1 MIMKYTVYV
10 NGIGDN
16 KKAKDKV
23 TQAYSYISRQCS
35 NFYFLPNENR
45 GGLRFSITSTALNK
59 EEIKS
64 AMEQYLPNAIIGV
77 E

>member
-1 MIMKYTVYV
+1 MKYTVYV

-16 KKAKDKV
+16 EEARDEV
-23 TQAYSYISRQCS
+23 TQAYSYISRQCG

-45 GGLRFSITSTALNK
+45 GGLRFSITSSTLSK
-59 EEIKS
+59 GEVKS
-64 AMEQYLPNAIIGV
+64 AMEQHLPDAIIGV